1 MCRAGSA
8 SPACLRITI
17 FDKSSK
23 STGFVWINKERA
35 SRAHGPRRE
44 RTQSE
49 EPSPFMSL
57 HCIWSIQPSSIGAV
71 PMIRFSAWHDKCLPA
86 SAFVAMK
93 DKTLVVVFPSAEV
106 CNNIMITFTGVD
118 SAAPPAPFCS
128 LHLFSFSSHRR
139 DRLST
144 FCVVSMTF
152 KPPYIKSVSITRS
165 GGSALTIA
173 EILDQSLVILLEG
186 STYFLRMK
194 K

>member
-23 STGFVWINKERA
+23 STGFLWINKERA
-35 SRAHGPRRE
+35 SRAHGPRRV

-86 SAFVAMK
+86 SAFVAVK

-106 CNNIMITFTGVD
+106 CNNIMITFTGGWFRRPAGAVLLAAFILFFLSSEGPPIYLLRCVD
-118 SAAPPAPFCS
+118 DVQAPI
-128 LHLFSFSSHRR
+128 
-139 DRLST
+139 
-144 FCVVSMTF
+144 
-152 KPPYIKSVSITRS
+152 Y
-165 GGSALTIA
+165 
-173 EILDQSLVILLEG
+173 
-186 STYFLRMK
+186 
-194 K
+194 

>member
-1 MCRAGSA
+1 
-8 SPACLRITI
+8 
-17 FDKSSK
+17 
-23 STGFVWINKERA
+23 
-35 SRAHGPRRE
+35 
-44 RTQSE
+44 
-49 EPSPFMSL
+49 MSL

-118 SAAPPAPFCS
+118 SAAPSAPGMILLSCA
-128 LHLFSFSSHRR
+128 LFFFFSSEEPPIYLLRCVRWRSSPHILKAY
-139 DRLST
+139 LSLE
-144 FCVVSMTF
+144 
-152 KPPYIKSVSITRS
+152 S

-194 K
+194 KWLLSFRDRTVITSSLTGNWFIQCTCFWFISMVYVFALKVCKK